1 VAQIVA
7 QSPNGSVTEP
17 LAPAARRRKHL
28 AFHRAPTYGR
38 LVGNVF
44 ERLDDRWRRFIA
56 AQPLYFVATAPSGPD
71 GHVNVSPKGY
81 ADTFAVLGDTTVAYL
96 DLDGSGVE
104 TIAHLRQNGRV
115 TIMFCSFGRTAKI
128 LRLYG
133 RGSVVV
139 PADPGWEA
147 LLARFGPHPGVR
159 SVIVVELDR
168 IADSC
173 GYGVP
178 TMTEVADRDL
188 LDRWSE
194 RPDTQ
199 ARRDDRAA
207 DHRVSIDQL
216 PALAPLETD
225 PANEY
230 S

>member
-1 VAQIVA
+1 MAQIVA

-17 LAPAARRRKHL
+17 LALAGRRRKRL

-38 LVGNVF
+38 LVGKVF

-81 ADTFAVLGDTTVAYL
+81 ADTFAVLDDTTVAYL

-133 RGSVVV
+133 QGSVVV
-139 PADPGWEA
+139 PAAPRRQGH
-147 LLARFGPHPGVR
+147 RPPRQH
-159 SVIVVELDR
+159 
-168 IADSC
+168 
-173 GYGVP
+173 
-178 TMTEVADRDL
+178 
-188 LDRWSE
+188 
-194 RPDTQ
+194 RPDP
-199 ARRDDRAA
+199 RPGPPRDRPRQ
-207 DHRVSIDQL
+207 RVFVACEWYWS
-216 PALAPLETD
+216 
-225 PANEY
+225 